1 MSRPFNER
9 VAVAA
14 TRGFGTMWAC
24 YALTAFS
31 LLPLAFPDQQAQ
43 LLYWSNC
50 VQLVALPLL
59 MVGQQV
65 LGRAAERR
73 ATETHDAVL
82 AELAL
87 LREAHDQIA
96 QLTTTTSKEGA

>member
-1 MSRPFNER
+1 MTRINER

-24 YALTAFS
+24 YALIVFS
-31 LLPLAFPDQQAQ
+31 LLPLILPDQQAQ

-73 ATETHDAVL
+73 ANETHDAVIE
-82 AELAL
+82 ELAL
-87 LREAHDQIA
+87 LREESAQIA
-96 QLTTTTSKEGA
+96 QLTTTTSTEGT

>member
-1 MSRPFNER
+1 MTPFNER
-9 VAVAA
+9 LAVVA

-24 YALTAFS
+24 YALVAFS
-31 LLPLAFPDQQAQ
+31 LLPLVFPDQQAQ

-82 AELAL
+82 EELAL
-87 LREAHDQIA
+87 LREERDQIA
-96 QLTTTTSKEGA
+96 QLTNTTTKMEGA